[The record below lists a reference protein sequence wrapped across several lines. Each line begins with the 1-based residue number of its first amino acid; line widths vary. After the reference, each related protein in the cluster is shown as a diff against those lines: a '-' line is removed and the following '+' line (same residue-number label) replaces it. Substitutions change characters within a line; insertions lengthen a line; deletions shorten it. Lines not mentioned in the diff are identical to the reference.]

1 MKITDFALLFTALFL
16 PLSIILGMHS
26 GNMRDIR
33 LLEMKYGGALRTAVQ
48 DGAVMLNF
56 NEIQSLEAGYESF
69 KRFRADKERALA
81 AFSKTLYLNLGIQDD
96 VQAQNALWWY
106 LPVIAV
112 MDYDGYYVYSMESIS
127 VDDGQ
132 ELMKHVWS
140 PKIPYVHTDS
150 LGNVV
155 HFTLDSSVEAFHQ
168 ESGTWFAGWQ
178 HEVEGMSG
186 ITLLDESV
194 LFDEVRRRTIVN
206 AVQKDLAFYINRHNE
221 IASRN
226 GISYRF
232 SLPVI
237 PQEEWVN
244 SVDDIGLMAFIQ
256 GIPVGDRFYN
266 NYALGGGR
274 LVKNPDYYGGVD
286 PATGLKYFYQSSC
299 SSYPYEVREIFD
311 SPRKAAEA
319 GYREKRCH
327 TGST

>member
-26 GNMRDIR
+26 GNMQDIR
-33 LLEMKYGGALRTAVQ
+33 LLEMKYAGALRTAVQ

-56 NEIQSLEAGYESF
+56 NETQSLEAGYESS

-81 AFSKTLYLNLGIQDD
+81 AFSQTLYLNLGIQDD

-106 LPVIAV
+106 MPVITV
-112 MDYDGYYVYSMESIS
+112 MDYDGYYIYAMESMS
-127 VDDGQ
+127 GEDGQ

-140 PKIPYVHTDS
+140 PKIPYIYTDS
-150 LGNVV
+150 AGNVV
-155 HFTLDSSVEAFHQ
+155 HFTLDRRVEAFHQ
-168 ESGTWFAGWQ
+168 QSGAWYAGWQ
-178 HEVEGMSG
+178 HELTGLSG
-186 ITLLDESV
+186 IALLNESV
-194 LFDEVRRRTIVN
+194 LFDEIRRRTIVN

-226 GISYRF
+226 GLSYRF

-244 SVDDIGLMAFIQ
+244 TVDDIGLMAFIQ
-256 GIPVGDRFYN
+256 GIPVGDRYYN

-274 LVKNPDYYGGVD
+274 LVKNPDYYGAVD
-286 PATGLKYFYQSSC
+286 PVTGMKYFYRSDC
-299 SSYPYEVREIFD
+299 SYPYEVRNVFE

-319 GYREKRCH
+319 GYREKRCRN
-327 TGST
+327 GST